1 VAGASNKALG
11 VLEFRLLNE
20 EIDMPSDAFL
30 LIDGITGE
38 SIAMEKNI
46 ELDGYSFAGSNP
58 ADVTGKG
65 LSAGKVSMSE
75 FNFSCPTD
83 TSSYQILKDLY
94 VGQHIATATLSV
106 RKSGGST
113 QPFVYLTVTMT
124 NCYITSWS
132 FGGGANGIPSQSCTI
147 AYEQVKFE
155 YFTQDTAAG
164 TVTQAGSA
172 TYNIAKTTQ
181 S

>member
-1 VAGASNKALG
+1 
-11 VLEFRLLNE
+11 
-20 EIDMPSDAFL
+20 MPSDAFL

-38 SIAMEKNI
+38 SIAMQNTI

-83 TSSYQILKDLY
+83 TSSYQILKDMY
-94 VGQHIATATLSV
+94 MGTHIATATLSV
-106 RKSGGST
+106 RKSGGGA

-132 FGGGANGIPSQSCTI
+132 FGGGANGIPSQSCTL

-155 YFTQDTAAG
+155 YFTQDTTSG
-164 TVTQAGSA
+164 SVTQAGSA